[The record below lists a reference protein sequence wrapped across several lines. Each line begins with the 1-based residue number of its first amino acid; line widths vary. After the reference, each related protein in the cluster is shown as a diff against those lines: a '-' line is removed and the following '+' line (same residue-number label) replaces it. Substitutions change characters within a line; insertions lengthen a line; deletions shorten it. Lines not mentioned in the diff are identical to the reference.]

1 MGVISYTICP
11 HCHRAYKNPNPSHV
25 GKEVTCRC
33 HKRFI
38 VNLTPPRG
46 RRTGCKYTLFTWDE
60 LVEASERSSSP
71 GGILPN
77 EFLEILKSVDVTNAI
92 LKEINI
98 NRKRP
103 LVASDVTELVTGLI
117 ERLRWLEEKD
127 DE

>member
-1 MGVISYTICP
+1 MGIISYTICP
-11 HCHRAYKNPNPSHV
+11 HCHKAYKNPNPSHV
-25 GKEVTCRC
+25 GKEVICRC
-33 HKRFI
+33 HKRF
-38 VNLTPPRG
+38 VVELTPPRG
-46 RRTGCKYTLFTWDE
+46 RRTGCKYNLVTWDE

-77 EFLEILKSVDVTNAI
+77 EFLGILKSVDVTDAI
-92 LKEINI
+92 LKEINK

-103 LVASDVTELVTGLI
+103 LDASDVTELI